1 MWSTNYAKCL
11 VRGHVSSTFVYKETE
26 YKYCVRCGKISL
38 NHLNNIVEYPGST
51 SHPVTGGK
59 SEMISIMSL
68 SK

>member
-1 MWSTNYAKCL
+1 MWSSNYTKCL
-11 VRGHVSSTFVYKETE
+11 VRGHVSSTFVYKEME
-26 YKYCVRCGKISL
+26 YAYCVRCGKISSNPL
-38 NHLNNIVEYPGST
+38 TGIVEYPGST